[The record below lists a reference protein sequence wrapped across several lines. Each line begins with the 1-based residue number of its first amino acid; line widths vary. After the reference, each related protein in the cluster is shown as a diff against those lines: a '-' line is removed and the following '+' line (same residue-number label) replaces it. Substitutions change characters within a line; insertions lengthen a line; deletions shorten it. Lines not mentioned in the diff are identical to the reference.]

1 MAAASRGPLPRRSLP
16 SLQRCRRD
24 HVAGRSRRRPYCYVW
39 TRVPRLSGCAP
50 FEEDTWCAINFGAQ
64 ATQLITEY
72 PCPRCTVPNVDQ
84 ATGTVDPPAVSPM
97 RTLRDFRVRG
107 GAVNF
112 GVYLRPT
119 GDLGTLKVG
128 DGLTVQPC

>member
-1 MAAASRGPLPRRSLP
+1 MVRDQLRRAGDAT
-16 SLQRCRRD
+16 D
-24 HVAGRSRRRPYCYVW
+24 HR
-39 TRVPRLSGCAP
+39 
-50 FEEDTWCAINFGAQ
+50 
-64 ATQLITEY
+64 Y
-72 PCPRCTVPNVDQ
+72 PCPPCSRPNVDQ

-97 RTLRDFRVRG
+97 RTLRDYRVRG

-128 DGLTVQPC
+128 DGLAGAAVLAR

>member
-1 MAAASRGPLPRRSLP
+1 MDRF
-16 SLQRCRRD
+16 
-24 HVAGRSRRRPYCYVW
+24 RPNV
-39 TRVPRLSGCAP
+39 VVSGCAP